1 MIQGQA
7 SYTDGTMTE
16 DGHAEKRAVERMPIL
31 GDLEGE
37 VMVFQGI
44 AVTEVSTRGVR
55 IESAFPLQL
64 ESLHDF
70 RLTLGDRSVVVKGRI
85 IHSAIAEIDQ
95 DAVVYRSGVEFVEP
109 SPRVQSAIDEFV
121 GAVRTGRRA
130 I

>member
-1 MIQGQA
+1 
-7 SYTDGTMTE
+7 MTE
-16 DGHAEKRAVERMPIL
+16 EGQSDKRAVERLPIL
-31 GDLEGE
+31 GDLEAE

-44 AVTEVSTRGVR
+44 AVTEVSARGIR

-70 RLTLGDRSVVVKGRI
+70 RLSLGDRSVVVKGRI

-95 DAVVYRSGVEFVEP
+95 DAAVYRSGVEFVEP

-121 GAVRTGRRA
+121 DAVRSGRRA